1 MRERTHWFGVAL
13 QGEVVCPFYVLWN
26 TGAAA
31 ATSYGMAYSFF
42 SSLSLSLG
50 CYLSLTQ
57 HSGPSKL
64 TSSIPRSCCAL
75 LRQDS
80 VHLLDSVT
88 SQFSSHPLKPS
99 LEMQCLSSSETQ
111 CLSSSK
117 MQCLSSSEMQCLHD
131 YWWSPSQE
139 VLNWPAILFV
149 HGAGTRV
156 DRGFAED
163 SKTSRSSKCSA
174 IGNRFGCTVFTRT
187 STTSCIEVQTWAG
200 VYQSP
205 ALIAHN
211 SLQMDTDA
219 VDSFWLCWW
228 DQQSHCPSC
237 WSWSRHV
244 EADKMFRTVWLNLYT
259 NALRAALADGPTI

>member
-13 QGEVVCPFYVLWN
+13 QGEVVCPFYALWN

-50 CYLSLTQ
+50 WYLSLTQ

-64 TSSIPRSCCAL
+64 TSSIPRSCCSL

-88 SQFSSHPLKPS
+88 SQFSSRPLKPS
-99 LEMQCLSSSETQ
+99 SE
-111 CLSSSK
+111 

-163 SKTSRSSKCSA
+163 GKTSRSSKCSA

-187 STTSCIEVQTWAG
+187 CTTSCIEVQTWAG
-200 VYQSP
+200 ADQSP

-211 SLQMDTDA
+211 SLQMDMDA

-228 DQQSHCPSC
+228 DQQSPCPSC
-237 WSWSRHV
+237 WNWSRHV
-244 EADKMFRTVWLNLYT
+244 EAD
-259 NALRAALADGPTI
+259 